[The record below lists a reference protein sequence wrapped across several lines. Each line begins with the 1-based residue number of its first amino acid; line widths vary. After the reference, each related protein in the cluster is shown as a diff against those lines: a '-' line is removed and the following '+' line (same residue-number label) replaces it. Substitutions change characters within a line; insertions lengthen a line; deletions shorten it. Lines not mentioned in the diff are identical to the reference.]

1 MKNKNWTV
9 EFIMPNELKG
19 LVGPT
24 GPIGPI
30 GMPGTIGIT
39 VNFLRKT
46 KIKKIL
52 DKI

>member
-19 LVGPT
+19 IVGPT
-24 GPIGPI
+24 GPIGI
-30 GMPGTIGIT
+30 PGPAGINI
-39 VNFLRKT
+39 NFIRKP

-52 DKI
+52 DRI